1 MKIQKRNGLYQEY
14 DKNKIKLAIQK
25 AFNSLDQ
32 IIGKT
37 DLDKIIEE
45 VEKDLADQ
53 INVEMIQD
61 KVEEALMKQ
70 GYLQVAKAYILYRQ
84 KHSEQRDIINELIA
98 LIKDEGLI
106 EIFNTIQKDY
116 PDKEYSLQL
125 LLAKFKSFYKEEMSF
140 QEALTML
147 IKAANELTSKEAPKW
162 EMISTRFF
170 KL

>member
-106 EIFNTIQKDY
+106 EIFNTI
-116 PDKEYSLQL
+116 
-125 LLAKFKSFYKEEMSF
+125 
-140 QEALTML
+140 
-147 IKAANELTSKEAPKW
+147 
-162 EMISTRFF
+162 
-170 KL
+170 